1 MHVVS
6 TTACAISKMSLLFW
20 DKGGVNPGKTQW
32 GGGDTL
38 ILGVDEKAR
47 FFIWPVL
54 FQTVVAPTDLLLKKD
69 SFVSFSSE
77 ISIIFSVTVRIKSPH
92 FSVRGH

>member
-32 GGGDTL
+32 GRGDTL

-54 FQTVVAPTDLLLKKD
+54 FQTVVAPTDLLLKKTVLLVFLPKFPLFFQLQ
-69 SFVSFSSE
+69 SASKAP
-77 ISIIFSVTVRIKSPH
+77 IFQ
-92 FSVRGH
+92 